1 MPPTGERLLK
11 ARAEHRD
18 MSLGDL
24 IEGIVLHAHSSAF
37 KNRLQD
43 RISDPNVQLV
53 AKLNH

>member
-43 RISDPNVQLV
+43 RISDPNMQLV